1 MQLLE
6 GRDFN
11 AFSFDADSDKVIINL
26 AAKLMQLKDPLGNIF
41 KKGGRRRE
49 VIGVV
54 ESSIMENPYEKSEA
68 ARFICDPGGQD
79 T

>member
-26 AAKLMQLKDPLGNIF
+26 AAKELMQLKESTWQYFNRKRRSKTGGNWGSRKF
-41 KKGGRRRE
+41 DYG
-49 VIGVV
+49 
-54 ESSIMENPYEKSEA
+54 KSL
-68 ARFICDPGGQD
+68 
-79 T
+79 